1 MFVRFEIMASC
12 WRTNPAHRP
21 NFLQVVSRLESYRES
36 TRAVANPVY
45 INSRFFD
52 QNHTPSHSKNVPTTY
67 SKNVPTTYSKNAP
80 TVYDQNIPTACNQKM
95 PIPPSELTQTYSVTY
110 SRSFIPETP
119 PPVQPVINS
128 AERFN
133 ESAMSSEITM
143 SPLKSDYS
151 SSYDEVYLTR
161 QGMQTFVRTVSKIS
175 ILFEPFF
182 TIFFQV
188 LSN

>member
-1 MFVRFEIMASC
+1 MASC

-36 TRAVANPVY
+36 IRAVANPVY
-45 INSRFFD
+45 INSRFFN
-52 QNHTPSHSKNVPTTY
+52 QNHTPNQSKNVPTTY
-67 SKNVPTTYSKNAP
+67 SKKAP

-95 PIPPSELTQTYSVTY
+95 PLPPPELTQTYSVTY

-119 PPVQPVINS
+119 PPVQPVINTS
-128 AERFN
+128 ERFN

-161 QGMQTFVRTVSKIS
+161 QGMQTFVRTVRILFRVLKNTN
-175 ILFEPFF
+175 LFEP
-182 TIFFQV
+182 
-188 LSN
+188 